1 MIPVIKSHD
10 EDCVSAHAL
19 YKALK
24 LTTPPYAQWVESWL
38 PNTEE
43 AHDYYEGDD
52 VTPKRGT
59 PYLEYFLSLKFA
71 KELCE
76 KRRKPEA
83 AALATFLGEH
93 LPPSIPTPLPVPD
106 ILEGNVS
113 VVETTPPAKEPF
125 IVEPETIVEIVLE
138 AQRARAAFD
147 KQENELKAQLAQ
159 LQADRAAFIE
169 QTNNRLGLAA

>member
-1 MIPVIKSHD
+1 MILIVKSHD
-10 EDCVSAHAL
+10 KDCVSAHAL

-24 LTTPPYAQWVESWL
+24 ITAPPYDKWVETWL
-38 PNTEE
+38 SSAKED
-43 AHDYYEGDD
+43 HDYYQGDE
-52 VTPKRGT
+52 VAPKRGT
-59 PYLEYFLSLKFA
+59 PYKDCFLTLKFA

-93 LPPSIPTPLPVPD
+93 MHPSIPTPLPAPD
-106 ILEGNVS
+106 TLEENVLVADS
-113 VVETTPPAKEPF
+113 TPTATAPVV
-125 IVEPETIVEIVLE
+125 VEPETIVEIVLE
-138 AQRARAAFD
+138 AQRVRAAFD
-147 KQENELKAQLAQ
+147 KQENELKTQLAQ

>member
-43 AHDYYEGDD
+43 ACDYYPGDD

-59 PYLEYFLSLKFA
+59 PYVDYFLHLKLA
-71 KELCE
+71 KALCV

-83 AALATFLGEH
+83 AALTTFLGEH
-93 LPPSIPTPLPVPD
+93 MHPGIPTPLPAPD
-106 ILEGNVS
+106 ALEENML
-113 VVETTPPAKEPF
+113 VVDTMPPAKEPF
-125 IVEPETIVEIVLE
+125 IVEPEIIVEIVLE

-159 LQADRAAFIE
+159 LQADRAAFIA
-169 QTNNRLGLAA
+169 QTTNRLGLAA